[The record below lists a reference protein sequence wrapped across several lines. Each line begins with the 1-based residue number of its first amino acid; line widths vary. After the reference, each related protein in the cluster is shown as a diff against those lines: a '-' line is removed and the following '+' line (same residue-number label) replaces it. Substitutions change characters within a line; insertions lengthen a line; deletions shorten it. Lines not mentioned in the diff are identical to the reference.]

1 MFLRYRTLIFTLCQL
16 AIDTVAIDLSAWQTF
31 VSFLIN
37 VFSFLLSCFRFFE
50 LSPRNFPWSMFTY
63 DLMELNLILNV
74 LGLTE
79 LIIGEASQIVVSI

>member
-1 MFLRYRTLIFTLCQL
+1 MFVNKYLRYI
-16 AIDTVAIDLSAWQTF
+16 
-31 VSFLIN
+31 
-37 VFSFLLSCFRFFE
+37 SFLLRCFRFFE